1 MENRKMNVNKIHF
14 LTVFFLVLVL
24 FLGSC
29 KKEIETTINPNQ
41 INNMNDLKVP
51 EGFTFSTSGLINFTI
66 EVRSIDNQL
75 LEGVPLRVYTDF
87 EDNGGTLLF
96 TGITNENGFY
106 RTSHPLP
113 NRLTQVVIITTYL
126 GLPDFVIGTVS
137 DGKVEALLGG
147 PYQATYKSGSLPFKS
162 LDAVLEPMGTYNTL
176 GVPDYLE
183 PINDVIDPGMLAMIN
198 ATLPEYLDMTI
209 THPEWIDPSIN
220 YDIEVI
226 EESEVWVTFVDE
238 GACWHNTLG
247 YYTYDLS
254 NPPATKDDISTI
266 FIILPNASEAGGSC
280 GTGGLQ
286 PGNKVHLG
294 QFPANTGIGFVLL
307 VRGWST
313 SSHVVGL
320 GAYQLYSN
328 PDFNPQM
335 GTPEASQRQQFVMV
349 YDDVRDIL
357 LTGIEDQQRP
367 QGDKDFN
374 DLVFYI
380 TSIEVDGIDTTDYGG
395 PTPGPTDT
403 DGDGVPDDV
412 DEYPADPDRAFNVYY
427 PSQSTFGTLAFED
440 LWPSKGDYDFND
452 MIVDYNIQHVTNAL
466 NQIVEVFGT
475 LKLRAMGAGFKNGF
489 GMQLGALPTD
499 IASIEFTYEDNSTV
513 NQPLE
518 SGQSKAV
525 FILWQNGFNLLPNH
539 GGEIG
544 VNTSHAELQVDIYE
558 LDFHITTTQPVSLNV
573 FGVPPYNPF
582 IYVNQDRGKE
592 VHLINFPPTDLANP
606 SYFGTIDDA
615 SNPGSSIYYQTSTG
629 LPWAI
634 HIVESFSYPIE
645 KVQVISAYSH
655 FTEWA
660 QSGGSNFSDWY
671 MDLPGYRVQGN
682 IY

>member
-1 MENRKMNVNKIHF
+1 MNNYKFVFSVLILF
-14 LTVFFLVLVL
+14 LTTAILS
-24 FLGSC
+24 GC
-29 KKEIETTINPNQ
+29 KKDINPVINPDQ
-41 INNMNDLKVP
+41 INNMTDLKVP
-51 EGFTFSTSGLINFTI
+51 EGFNFSTSSLIDFTI

-75 LEGVPLRVYTDF
+75 LEGIPLRVYTDF

-96 TGITNENGFY
+96 TGITNENGVY
-106 RTSHPLP
+106 STSHPLP

-147 PYQATYKSGSLPFKS
+147 PYLASFKSGSLPFKS
-162 LDAVLEPMGTYNTL
+162 LDVVLEPMGTYNTL

-198 ATLPEYLDMTI
+198 ATLPEYQDMTI
-209 THPEWIDPSIN
+209 AHPEWVDPSIN

-226 EESEVWVTFVDE
+226 EESDVWVTFVDE

-254 NPPATKDDISTI
+254 NPPSTKDDISTI

-286 PGNKVHLG
+286 PGNKVYLG
-294 QFPANTGIGFVLL
+294 QFPENTGIGL
-307 VRGWST
+307 VMLVNGWST
-313 SSHVVGL
+313 SSHQVSMGS
-320 GAYQLYSN
+320 YQLYSN
-328 PDFNPQM
+328 PDFNPQA
-335 GTPEASQRQQFVMV
+335 GGPYAEQRQQYVMV

-357 LTGIEDQQRP
+357 LTGVEDQQRP

-380 TSIEVDGIDTTDYGG
+380 TSIEVDGIDTTEYGG
-395 PTPGPTDT
+395 PTPVPPDT
-403 DGDGVPDDV
+403 DSDGVPDDV
-412 DEYPADPDRAFNVYY
+412 DEYPTDPSRAFNMYY
-427 PSQSTFGTLAFED
+427 PSQTTYGTLAFED
-440 LWPSKGDYDFND
+440 LWPSTGDYDFND
-452 MIVDYNIQHVTNAL
+452 MIVDYNIRHVTNAQ
-466 NQIVEVFGT
+466 NKIVEVFGT
-475 LKLRAMGAGFKNGF
+475 LKLRAMGAGFQNGF
-489 GMQLGALPTD
+489 GIQLGTAPTD
-499 IASIEFTYEDNSTV
+499 IANIEFTFEDNSTV

-525 FILWQNGFNLLPNH
+525 FIVWQNGFNLLPNV

-544 VNTSHAELQVDIYE
+544 VNTSHGELPVDIYE
-558 LDFHITTTQPVSLNV
+558 LDFHITTTTPVTLST

-582 IYVNQDRGKE
+582 IYVNQERGKE
-592 VHLINFPPTDLANP
+592 VHLINFPPTDIANP
-606 SYFGTIDDA
+606 SYFGTINDA
-615 SNPGSSIYYQTSTG
+615 SDPGSLIYYQTSTG

-634 HIVESFSYPIE
+634 HIVESLSYPVE
-645 KVQVISAYSH
+645 KVQILNAYTH
-655 FTEWA
+655 FAEWA
-660 QSGGSNFSDWY
+660 QSGGTNFTDWY
-671 MDLPGYRVQGN
+671 MDLPGYRVAGN